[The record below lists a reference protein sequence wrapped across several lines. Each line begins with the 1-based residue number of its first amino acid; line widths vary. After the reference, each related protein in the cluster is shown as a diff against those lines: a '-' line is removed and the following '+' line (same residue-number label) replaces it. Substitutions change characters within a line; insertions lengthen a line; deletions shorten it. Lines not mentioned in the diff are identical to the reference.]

1 MAKITDMSG
10 APLQPRPRRF
20 RQQEA
25 RRSAKASNPSDGDEY
40 IPDTELT
47 RIVNDSGVLRLADD
61 VVPAWAIAA
70 QAFFITIPLAI
81 LHTLLEWLVYKQ
93 FQEDEATL
101 GMIARESTPTAFAV
115 LLVLVY
121 VTHRWSG
128 SWIVQL
134 AMAVGGAVIGGRL
147 VATVM
152 ARPTLGVMLRTPGM
166 ATVWIYFVAQMRLEL
181 AMLSLVAV
189 GGYYYF
195 GVTK

>member
-1 MAKITDMSG
+1 MAKLTDMSS

-25 RRSAKASNPSDGDEY
+25 RRAASAPRPGDDEY
-40 IPDTELT
+40 IPDTELS

-134 AMAVGGAVIGGRL
+134 AMAVGGAVIGGKL
-147 VATVM
+147 VATVT
-152 ARPTLGVMLRTPGM
+152 ARPALGVMLRTPGM

-181 AMLSLVAV
+181 AMLSLTAV

>member
-25 RRSAKASNPSDGDEY
+25 RRAAKSTDDDEY
-40 IPDTELT
+40 IPDTELS

-61 VVPAWAIAA
+61 VVPSWAIAA

-81 LHTLLEWLVYKQ
+81 LHTFLEWLVYKQ

-134 AMAVGGAVIGGRL
+134 AMAVGGAVVGGKL
-147 VATVM
+147 VATVT
-152 ARPTLGVMLRTPGM
+152 ARPALGVMLRTPGM

-181 AMLSLVAV
+181 ATLSLAAV
-189 GGYYYF
+189 GGYYYL
-195 GVTK
+195 GVAK